1 MSVAWMRT
9 PLARRF
15 RPLLW
20 LGACFLAISFAT
32 RLILLL
38 MTGSGVPPNPLY
50 WLYAFGVGLG
60 YDVVTFVY
68 FAWPLVLFL
77 WLVPT
82 RGGRLPGWARWLR
95 YALLLVGL
103 CAICVAA
110 LRWRFDANWKTA
122 WPAVLPFLF
131 ALPLAAFTYTSRAGQ
146 WILWGFCLLLLFG
159 LLLVGA
165 SELTFW
171 NEFGSRFNFIA
182 VDYLIYTREVI
193 GDIEESYPVARW
205 LAMLAV

>member
-1 MSVAWMRT
+1 MSVTLLRGS
-9 PLARRF
+9 LARRF

-20 LGACFLAISFAT
+20 LGVCFVVIAFVT

-38 MTGSGVPPNPLY
+38 MTGSGVPPNPLD

-60 YDVVTFVY
+60 YDLVTFVY
-68 FAWPLVLFL
+68 FAWPMVLFL

-82 RGGRLPGWARWLR
+82 RRGRLPGWQRWLL
-95 YALLLVGL
+95 YVLLLVGL
-103 CAICVAA
+103 LVICAGI
-110 LRWRFDANWKTA
+110 LRWQFHANFKTG
-122 WPAVLPFLF
+122 WPVLLPFLF
-131 ALPLAAFTYTSRAGQ
+131 ALPLAAFTYTSRVGQ
-146 WILWGFCLLLLFG
+146 WILWVFCLLLLFG
-159 LLLVGA
+159 LLFVGA

-193 GDIEESYPVARW
+193 GNIEESYP
-205 LAMLAV
+205 